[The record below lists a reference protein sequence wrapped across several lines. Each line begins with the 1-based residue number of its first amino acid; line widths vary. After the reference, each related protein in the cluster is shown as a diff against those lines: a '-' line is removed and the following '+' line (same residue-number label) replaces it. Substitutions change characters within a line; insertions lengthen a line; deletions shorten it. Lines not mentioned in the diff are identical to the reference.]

1 MFFQKSQNGWLFLH
15 GKESPLK
22 AGDAAEECSFFQEDD
37 EDEQV
42 SDIFTSCYNCRYR
55 RWTAESFI
63 CKKEK

>member
-15 GKESPLK
+15 GKESPQK

-42 SDIFTSCYNCRYR
+42 SDIFPSCYNCRYR

-63 CKKEK
+63 CKKVK